1 MQFVE
6 YTLHIALHN
15 VKHMHTHV
23 KCSSTWRLAAQYA
36 ALAKSMR
43 VFKWIMTCWRSNIW
57 CNYSQRKKNS
67 NHIQKNEINWS
78 VYIWIWYIVKLLN
91 CLWSWQTHMHTRH
104 TFQKL
109 LLKKCCDLNTTI
121 YHIDE
126 EIVLEILTLAQSFL
140 FECVIFSPEVLA
152 TW

>member
-1 MQFVE
+1 
-6 YTLHIALHN
+6 
-15 VKHMHTHV
+15 
-23 KCSSTWRLAAQYA
+23 
-36 ALAKSMR
+36 
-43 VFKWIMTCWRSNIW
+43 
-57 CNYSQRKKNS
+57 
-67 NHIQKNEINWS
+67 
-78 VYIWIWYIVKLLN
+78 
-91 CLWSWQTHMHTRH
+91 MHTRH

-152 TW
+152 T